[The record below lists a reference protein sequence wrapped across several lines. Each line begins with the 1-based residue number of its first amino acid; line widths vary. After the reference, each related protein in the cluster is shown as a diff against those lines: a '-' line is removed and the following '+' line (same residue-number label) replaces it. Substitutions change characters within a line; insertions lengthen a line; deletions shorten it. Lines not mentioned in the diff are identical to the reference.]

1 MSEIGRSMPL
11 MSTENTIVERRK
23 IAQSCHSECSI
34 SYYFD
39 SHNLDLAVPKLALE
53 GSNLFGLIVMLCLV
67 EELRLYFKSV
77 HH

>member
-1 MSEIGRSMPL
+1 
-11 MSTENTIVERRK
+11 
-23 IAQSCHSECSI
+23 
-34 SYYFD
+34 
-39 SHNLDLAVPKLALE
+39 LAVPKLALE